1 MADIIYREESY
12 AIIGACMRVHQG
24 LGAGFLEAVYQE
36 ALTKEFVNLDI
47 PFESQKKLSLY
58 YNDEKLNKYYK
69 ADFLCFDKVV
79 LEIKAVDYLNN
90 NMRNQLLN
98 YLKATKMKLGLLIN
112 FGKRSLEYKRIL
124 NPNVSPSL

>member
-1 MADIIYREESY
+1 MAELVYSEESY

-24 LGAGFLEAVYQE
+24 LGDGFLEAVYQE
-36 ALTKEFVNLDI
+36 ALTKEFHNSDI

-79 LEIKAVDYLNN
+79 LEIKAVDYMNN

-124 NPNVSPSL
+124 NPNVSPSH

>member
-1 MADIIYREESY
+1 MADIIYSDESY
-12 AIIGACMRVHQG
+12 AIIGACMKVHSG

-36 ALTKEFVNLDI
+36 ALIKEFVNSDI

-69 ADFLCFDKVV
+69 ADFLCFDKIV
-79 LEIKAVDYLNN
+79 LEIKAVDYMNN

-124 NPNVSPSL
+124 NPNVNP

>member
-79 LEIKAVDYLNN
+79 LEIKAVDYMNN

>member
-1 MADIIYREESY
+1 MADIIYSDESY
-12 AIIGACMRVHQG
+12 AIIGACMKVHSG

-36 ALTKEFVNLDI
+36 ALIKEFVNSDI

-69 ADFLCFDKVV
+69 ADFLCFDKIV
-79 LEIKAVDYLNN
+79 LEIKEVDYMNN

-124 NPNVSPSL
+124 NPNVNP

>member
-1 MADIIYREESY
+1 M
-12 AIIGACMRVHQG
+12 
-24 LGAGFLEAVYQE
+24 
-36 ALTKEFVNLDI
+36 TKEFVNLDI

-79 LEIKAVDYLNN
+79 LEIKAVDYMNN

-124 NPNVSPSL
+124 NQT